1 MSTEMNNDLAIQINF
16 EDEEKT
22 KLFTEAMEKLHRDAD
37 AMAALEQSGS
47 LKDIYTAFKKYCPLS
62 FDEYEQLSNKLMDQ
76 FQESAAKLTA
86 DRELTE
92 DELDVVTGGS
102 WSSFWKTVG
111 TIAIGVAIVA
121 AVAVT
126 AGAAAAGIAAAVTA
140 ISGIGCVGASALG
153 WGLAVG
159 GAVVVAAVATSGCED
174 NPLKKYFS

>member
-1 MSTEMNNDLAIQINF
+1 
-16 EDEEKT
+16 
-22 KLFTEAMEKLHRDAD
+22 MEKLQRDAD

-47 LKDIYTAFKKYCPLS
+47 LKEVYAAFKKYCSLS
-62 FDEYEQLSNKLMDQ
+62 FEEYEQLSNKLMEQ
-76 FQESAAKLTA
+76 FRESAAKLTA

-92 DELDVVTGGS
+92 NELDVVTGGS
-102 WSSFWKTVG
+102 WGNFWKTFS
-111 TIAIGVAIVA
+111 IVAICVGIVVA
-121 AVAVT
+121 TAVT